1 MRTKTLLLT
10 VALSAAG
17 VASSMAQVYSQNAVG
32 YVNLSLKRGFNLI
45 ANPLRQTDTS
55 LETLIPSA
63 PDQTVFYS
71 FSPVT
76 GYTTYTFDLSGTGG
90 WDPPA
95 AGHFDL
101 GKGAFV
107 STSTDFTITVV
118 GEVAQGTLSNP
129 TAGPGFDLKG
139 SMVPQTGTLQGQL
152 GYTPVDQEVIY
163 RFSPI
168 TGYTTYTYDLTGV
181 GGWDPEDPPI
191 SVGEGFF
198 TSSPSAHPWTRV
210 FTVN

>member
-32 YVNLSLKRGFNLI
+32 YVNLSLFRGFNLI
-45 ANPLRQTDTS
+45 ANPLSQTDTT
-55 LETLIPSA
+55 LETLIPNP
-63 PDQTVFYS
+63 PDQTVYYD

-76 GYTTYTFDLSGTGG
+76 GYTTYTYDLSGVGG
-90 WDPPA
+90 WDPA
-95 AGHFDL
+95 GGHFNL
-101 GKGAFV
+101 GKGAFI
-107 STSTDFTITVV
+107 STAAPFTITVV

-129 TAGPGFDLKG
+129 VAGPGFDLKG
-139 SMVPQTGTLQGQL
+139 SKVPQSGLLSANL
-152 GYTPVDQEVIY
+152 GYTPVDGEVIY
-163 RFSPI
+163 RFSNA
-168 TGYTTYTYDLTGV
+168 TGYTTYTYDLSGV

-191 SVGEGFF
+191 NVGEGFF
-198 TSSPSAHPWTRV
+198 TSSPAPHPWTRV